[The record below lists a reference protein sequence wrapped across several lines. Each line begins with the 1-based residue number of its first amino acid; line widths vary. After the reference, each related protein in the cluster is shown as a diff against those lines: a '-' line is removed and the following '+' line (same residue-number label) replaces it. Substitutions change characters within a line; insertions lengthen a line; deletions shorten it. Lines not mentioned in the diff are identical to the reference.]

1 MTTYVEIGGKIK
13 DSFKRKIIIE
23 KDKKEEAIKK
33 YDFIDTYST
42 IYEYDNKDQD
52 RANFIAP
59 LYIDLDADDLIRD
72 YEKLKRDLM
81 LLTRKLKIMFNLSDD
96 NLQIFFSGSKGFH
109 VLVPHEVF
117 GLEYG
122 REINNIYK
130 SIAIEL
136 KSYTITKSVDTRIYD
151 YKRLFRE
158 PNSINSKT
166 GLYKVQV
173 NLDDLRNMTYEDIIE
188 YASQPKEIRT
198 PNKEFNDRSRKLLNS
213 FIEEI
218 KERQRRT
225 INHKVA
231 REMLT
236 NKELLPCVKY
246 ILQNGAVKGGRN
258 NTAMALA
265 SALYQRDLSD
275 EQKILDIMKEWNET
289 KLDEPLS
296 DREIENTTRS
306 AYRNVRD
313 GRRYGCSAFIDLDI
327 CVKGCPIR
335 KL

>member
-109 VLVPHEVF
+109 VLVPHEIF

-173 NLDDLRNMTYEDIIE
+173 NLDNLRNMTYEDIIE